1 MWRGPRTAGDAALIK
16 IFEKE
21 YKKEGSE
28 DKRSLQKLRKEVEQ
42 TTRALS
48 ATHQARLEIKALYDG
63 VDFSVTLSRAR
74 FEELTV

>member
-1 MWRGPRTAGDAALIK
+1 M
-16 IFEKE
+16 
-21 YKKEGSE
+21 
-28 DKRSLQKLRKEVEQ
+28 EQ

-48 ATHQARLEIKALYDG
+48 STHQARLEIKALYDG